1 VKKVVLLVVLL
12 VIPSLAYLYMKTG
25 KNNFKSLEIF
35 GPIEPIEKTV
45 DGKTVI
51 DTVYHSI
58 NGFSLLDQDSN
69 VVTESIVKGKI
80 HVANFFFTTCKT
92 ICPKMSNEMIRVQSA
107 FKNDP
112 DVKIISYTVNPEYD
126 TPSILKV
133 YADKHYAIKDQ
144 WYFLTGDKKVIYDL
158 ARNSYF
164 LVATEG
170 DGGPDD
176 FIHSEMFVLIDKEG
190 RIRGSLDKRGNI
202 QTYDGTNTLDVKRL
216 IEDIEVLKREY
227 TLKIKS

>member
-1 VKKVVLLVVLL
+1 
-12 VIPSLAYLYMKTG
+12 MKTG

-45 DGKTVI
+45 NGKTVI

-58 NGFSLLDQDSN
+58 GGFSLLDQDSN
-69 VVTESIVKGKI
+69 IVTQDIVKGKI

-92 ICPKMSNEMIRVQSA
+92 ICPKMSNEMIRVQTA
-107 FKNDP
+107 YKDDP

-126 TPSILKV
+126 TPSILKK
-133 YADKHYAIKDQ
+133 YANQHYAIKDK

-158 ARNSYF
+158 ARSSYF
-164 LVATEG
+164 LVASEG

-190 RIRGSLDKRGNI
+190 RIRGSLDKKGNV
-202 QTYDGTNTLDVKRL
+202 QTYDGTNILDVKRL
-216 IEDIEVLKREY
+216 IEDIDVLKREY
-227 TLKIKS
+227 AEKSN

>member
-1 VKKVVLLVVLL
+1 MKKVILLVVLL

-45 DGKTVI
+45 NGKTVI

-58 NGFSLLDQDSN
+58 GGFSLLDQDSN
-69 VVTESIVKGKI
+69 IVTQDIVKGKI

-92 ICPKMSNEMIRVQSA
+92 ICPKMSNEMIRVQTA
-107 FKNDP
+107 YKDDP

-126 TPSILKV
+126 TPSILKK
-133 YADKHYAIKDQ
+133 YANQHYAIKDK

-158 ARNSYF
+158 ARSSYF
-164 LVATEG
+164 LVASEG

-190 RIRGSLDKRGNI
+190 RIRGSLDKKGNV
-202 QTYDGTNTLDVKRL
+202 QTYDGTNILDVKRL
-216 IEDIEVLKREY
+216 IEDIDVLKREY
-227 TLKIKS
+227 AEKSN

>member
-1 VKKVVLLVVLL
+1 
-12 VIPSLAYLYMKTG
+12 
-25 KNNFKSLEIF
+25 
-35 GPIEPIEKTV
+35 
-45 DGKTVI
+45 
-51 DTVYHSI
+51 
-58 NGFSLLDQDSN
+58 
-69 VVTESIVKGKI
+69 
-80 HVANFFFTTCKT
+80 
-92 ICPKMSNEMIRVQSA
+92 MSNEMIRVQSA

>member
-1 VKKVVLLVVLL
+1 
-12 VIPSLAYLYMKTG
+12 MKTG

-51 DTVYHSI
+51 DTVYHAI
-58 NGFSLLDQDSN
+58 GGFSLLDQDSN
-69 VVTESIVKGKI
+69 VVTQDIVKGKI

-107 FKNDP
+107 FKDDP
-112 DVKIISYTVNPEYD
+112 NVKIISYTVDPEYD
-126 TPSILKV
+126 TPSILKK
-133 YADKHYAIKDQ
+133 YANQHYAIKDK

-164 LVATEG
+164 LVASEG

-190 RIRGSLDKRGNI
+190 RIRGSLDKRGNV
-202 QTYDGTNTLDVKRL
+202 QTYDGTNVLDVKRL
-216 IEDIEVLKREY
+216 IEDISVLEY
-227 TLKIKS
+227 EYANKKTGS